1 MTTEMNPIID
11 IELDLDCDDND
22 SDCVIIGTVAVRN
35 MGTRP
40 ISNDCTL
47 PEIKRLKRPEPA
59 TATATTSSA
68 TTSSAAT
75 EAVATD
81 QVNRVVLPN
90 RCSRHKSGTKS
101 RPLGIAHRMP
111 IPAVVNRLRVQKK
124 IHMDRAIV
132 LSLRQDALLAY
143 TEKRNAAITS

>member
-47 PEIKRLKRPEPA
+47 PEIKRLKRSIPEPA
-59 TATATTSSA
+59 TA